1 MQHPLPH
8 RRAFGRGG
16 SMESMRRPI
25 AVVLIAS
32 TLLAACGRDTVG
44 KSSGSPSARRA
55 GALLPSDRLALPRY
69 DLATFRA
76 LLAELRGTPV
86 VVNVWGSWCPPCM
99 EEAPDLAVVSKEFE
113 ETVQFLGIDILDER
127 EAARDFILRYDW
139 QYPHV
144 FDPRGEIRDGLG
156 YIGQPITVIYDV
168 NGDVAFEWN
177 GVINADRLRNG
188 IRKVV

>member
-1 MQHPLPH
+1 
-8 RRAFGRGG
+8 
-16 SMESMRRPI
+16 MRRVI
-25 AVVLIAS
+25 GLVLVTAAAL
-32 TLLAACGRDTVG
+32 TACGTDTATERAG
-44 KSSGSPSARRA
+44 TRSARPSAES
-55 GALLPSDRLALPRY
+55 LLPADRLALPRY

-99 EEAPDLAVVSKEFE
+99 AEAPDLALVSEEFE
-113 ETVQFLGIDILDER
+113 GRVQFLGIDILDER

-156 YIGQPITVIYDV
+156 YIGQPITVVYDRS
-168 NGDVAFEWN
+168 GQVAFEWN
-177 GVINADRLRNG
+177 GVITADRLRRG